1 MKITFICSVFPP
13 EPAPA
18 GIMAHQLATRLVR
31 DGHDVT
37 MVVPIPNRPEGIA
50 YPGYQKR
57 WRSRTETSEGYTLV
71 HCASWLIGKRRRAV
85 NRILENITFGLM
97 SAWEIWREGRP
108 DVILM
113 ETWPLFA
120 AQAVASVAGF
130 WRVPCLYYIQDVY
143 PEAVEEAGMLT
154 PGGTLSRLCRAWDR
168 RLCQQSRSVIVISD
182 TMLNLLSE
190 NRQLPRSHFRIIPNW
205 IDESKFPVWHGDDA
219 WRGSQG
225 IDENTFMA
233 MFAGT
238 LGNVSGV
245 EVLVDVARILQGETD
260 VLLLLIGEG
269 GRKQAMVDESS
280 RLALKNIRF
289 LPFQASERVPEVQ
302 SSCDVALLTMR
313 PDCLD
318 SSVPSKLISY
328 LAASRPVICAARSES
343 AVARTVL
350 DADAGLVVSPG
361 DAQAIADAILRLK
374 REPRKARQMGENARR
389 YFEQHYTLERAYRQF
404 SGLIRQVNTRAERSQ
419 RQTPGERIE

>member
-18 GIMAHQLATRLVR
+18 GIMAHQLASRLVR

-37 MVVPIPNRPEGIA
+37 MVVPIPNRPEGIV
-50 YPGYQKR
+50 YPGYPKR
-57 WRSRTETSEGYTLV
+57 LRNRTETSEGYTLV
-71 HCASWLIGKRRRAV
+71 HCANWLIGKGRRNV
-85 NRILENITFGLM
+85 NRILENISFGLV
-97 SAWEIWREGRP
+97 SAWAVWREGRP
-108 DVILM
+108 DLILM

-120 AQAVASVAGF
+120 AQPAASLACL
-130 WRVPCLYYIQDVY
+130 WRVPYLYYIQDVY
-143 PEAVEEAGMLT
+143 PEAVEEAGML
-154 PGGTLSRLCRAWDR
+154 PAGGTLSRLGRAWDR
-168 RLCQQSRSVIVISD
+168 RLCQKSKSVIVISD
-182 TMLNLLSE
+182 TMLNLLAA
-190 NRQLPRSHFRIIPNW
+190 NRQLPRSHFRVIPNW

-219 WRGSQG
+219 WRRSQG
-225 IDENTFMA
+225 IGEKTFVA

-238 LGNVSGV
+238 LGTVSGV

-260 VLLLLIGEG
+260 VVLLLIGEG
-269 GRKQAMVDESS
+269 GRKQAMADEAS
-280 RLALKNIRF
+280 RLALKNIHF

-302 SSCDVALLTMR
+302 SSCDAALLTMR

-328 LAASRPVICAARSES
+328 LAASRPVICASKLES

-389 YFEQHYTLERAYRQF
+389 YFEEHYTLERAYRQF
-404 SGLIRQVNTRAERSQ
+404 SDLIRQVNT
-419 RQTPGERIE
+419 